1 MNFIK
6 KISEKNFDESVHL
19 QFQKFSK
26 GEFRNRAVI
35 NAKFSGGKY
44 TLNTSAE
51 FANELVKDVAEKLGT
66 TKTKITGA
74 IVSTQNLKE
83 NPEFSLLLA
92 HAEVK
97 QFQGVKRF
105 IIDEEMCGKD
115 ILKFLE
121 KNPKAFFAL
130 SFDSLNGSILKIKPK
145 APKSGK
151 PGTKGEEI
159 PKPDFCKLIT
169 NDSSLAKS
177 FIFERTDFKQAEIV
191 HNFIINEIIIPSEL
205 KNEKDFAKVREKALR
220 KGIVLRK
227 AKIDGKEI
235 ETKLEIEA

>member
-6 KISEKNFDESVHL
+6 KVHEKKFDNSVHL

-26 GEFRNRAVI
+26 GEFRNRALIHAKVSGQKYTI
-35 NAKFSGGKY
+35 NA
-44 TLNTSAE
+44 SAE
-51 FANELVKDVAEKLGT
+51 FANELVKDVAERLGS
-66 TKTKITGA
+66 TKTKVTGA

-83 NPEFSLLLA
+83 NPEFKELLA
-92 HAEVK
+92 NAEVK

-105 IIDEEMCGKD
+105 LLEEEMSGKE
-115 ILKFLE
+115 ILNFLD

-130 SFDSLNGSILKIKPK
+130 SFESPEGDVLKIKPK

-151 PGTKGEEI
+151 PGSKEEEI

-169 NDSSLAKS
+169 NNALLGKS
-177 FIFERTDFKQAEIV
+177 FVFEEPNFKHAEII
-191 HNFIINEIIIPSEL
+191 HDFFIKDIIIPSEL
-205 KNEKDFAKVREKALR
+205 KNEKDFAKIREMSKR
-220 KGIVLRK
+220 KGVILRK

-235 ETKLEIEA
+235 KTELEFEA